1 MGFSSFVGWIDFLHD
16 GECDG
21 SVSVAM
27 VDLFAEWSIPL
38 VPVWDTEV
46 GRVEASASI
55 RWMSSTPVAEL
66 SVVR

>member
-27 VDLFAEWSIPL
+27 VDLFAANGRYPWSLFGIQRL
-38 VPVWDTEV
+38 NVLRHISVNKVDEFH
-46 GRVEASASI
+46 
-55 RWMSSTPVAEL
+55 SSG
-66 SVVR
+66 